1 MTNNDFNPYQT
12 PQAAE
17 EQLFSQHECWRDGK
31 TVYLP
36 PESDLP
42 HCCVRCGEAAQPPA
56 RPSKLYWHSPHVY
69 WVLLLVFITG
79 GLALLLYAVLALL
92 LRKKVLLTLCYCPK
106 HIWRRRLNLALA
118 IVFLVLL
125 LLPFLV
131 IFSGEY
137 REINA
142 LLVIVPLALLLL
154 MALFNS
160 IIRIRATHI
169 DENLASIK
177 GFGQGFLQQ
186 IPEDPLRASQ
196 YRQ

>member
-1 MTNNDFNPYQT
+1 M
-12 PQAAE
+12 
-17 EQLFSQHECWRDGK
+17 
-31 TVYLP
+31 
-36 PESDLP
+36 
-42 HCCVRCGEAAQPPA
+42 
-56 RPSKLYWHSPHVY
+56 Y
-69 WVLLLVFITG
+69 WVLLLVFIAG

-131 IFSGEY
+131 IFTGEY

-160 IIRIRATHI
+160 IILIRATHI
-169 DENLASIK
+169 DENLASLK
-177 GFGQGFLQQ
+177 GFGKGFLQQ

>member
-1 MTNNDFNPYQT
+1 MLARRQNRLS
-12 PQAAE
+12 AARGR
-17 EQLFSQHECWRDGK
+17 SA
-31 TVYLP
+31 P
-36 PESDLP
+36 
-42 HCCVRCGEAAQPPA
+42 
-56 RPSKLYWHSPHVY
+56 
-69 WVLLLVFITG
+69 LLR
-79 GLALLLYAVLALL
+79 ALLLYAVLALL

-106 HIWRRRLNLALA
+106 HIWRRRLNLALV

-131 IFSGEY
+131 IFTGEY

>member
-1 MTNNDFNPYQT
+1 M
-12 PQAAE
+12 
-17 EQLFSQHECWRDGK
+17 
-31 TVYLP
+31 
-36 PESDLP
+36 
-42 HCCVRCGEAAQPPA
+42 
-56 RPSKLYWHSPHVY
+56 Y
-69 WVLLLVFITG
+69 WVLLLVFIAG

-131 IFSGEY
+131 IFTGEY

-154 MALFNS
+154 LALFNS

-169 DENLASIK
+169 DENLASLK